1 MNYDRYF
8 NRAQKVY
15 LINISQA
22 RDESVYESLSATVV
36 HCNDSGITI
45 RAPYRLFSG
54 ESPPLEAG
62 MQFKISTESFGV
74 GVQLRTELIGSPAAE
89 TLELRPIG
97 EMEIYQRRQL
107 TRIDVT
113 LPFLHVLQK
122 SSLAAFKREWR
133 RVVNDL
139 RQPSPPRIRL
149 QETALNL
156 STGGIRFDLATQPT
170 PLAMVVTDLQ
180 DGLPPI
186 CAVAELVWQKTR
198 QEDGMLIC
206 GHRFVEILKEDQ
218 VRLASLV
225 DKIGGGGGGRIK
237 DNWDLQD
244 KMMTDTSAAKS
255 K

>member
-1 MNYDRYF
+1 M
-8 NRAQKVY
+8 
-15 LINISQA
+15 
-22 RDESVYESLSATVV
+22 
-36 HCNDSGITI
+36 
-45 RAPYRLFSG
+45 LFRS
-54 ESPPLEAG
+54 
-62 MQFKISTESFGV
+62 
-74 GVQLRTELIGSPAAE
+74 
-89 TLELRPIG
+89 
-97 EMEIYQRRQL
+97 
-107 TRIDVT
+107 
-113 LPFLHVLQK
+113 
-122 SSLAAFKREWR
+122 
-133 RVVNDL
+133 
-139 RQPSPPRIRL
+139 SPPRIRL